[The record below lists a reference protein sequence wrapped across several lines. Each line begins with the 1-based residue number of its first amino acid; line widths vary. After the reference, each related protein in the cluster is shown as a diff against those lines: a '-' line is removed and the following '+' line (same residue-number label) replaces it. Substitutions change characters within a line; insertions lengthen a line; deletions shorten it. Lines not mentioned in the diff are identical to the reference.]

1 MSLEAVIQENT
12 TAIRTLIDLLSRGDR
27 PQPLVAPPQAPTPR
41 RAVEQVAP
49 APEEPKPPVGIT
61 YEDLK
66 KLVLRVGE
74 GKSRAIAIALLQRFG
89 VERLPE
95 ARESQWPDIAAMARA
110 ILEDDYDPR
119 ESEPIEEET
128 PV

>member
-12 TAIRTLIDLLSRGDR
+12 TTIRTLIDLLSRGDM
-27 PQPLVAPPQAPTPR
+27 PQIFVAPPQAPTPR
-41 RAVEQVAP
+41 RAVEQAAP
-49 APEEPKPPVGIT
+49 APAKPKPPVGIT
-61 YEDLK
+61 YDEVG
-66 KLVLRVGE
+66 KLILQVSAE
-74 GKSRAIAIALLQRFG
+74 KSRGVAIGVLQRFG
-89 VERLPE
+89 VKRLPE